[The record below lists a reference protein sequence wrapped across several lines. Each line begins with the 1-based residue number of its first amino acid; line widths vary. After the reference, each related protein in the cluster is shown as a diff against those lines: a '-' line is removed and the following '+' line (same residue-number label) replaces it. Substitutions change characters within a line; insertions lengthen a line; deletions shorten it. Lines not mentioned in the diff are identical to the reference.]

1 MQADPLGLGAADAAN
16 PQSLNLYSYVG
27 NDPVNFTDPTG
38 LFLAIPPSSPPDNP
52 SYVGADYLRFLWYLY
67 FNYNGRGSGGGGDV
81 GGGGGGGGGG
91 GQQGDMQ
98 NQQEK
103 NQPCGEP
110 PWDQAIGPNGIYN
123 QLLNPIGVAH
133 NWIENAH
140 TYRITNSGSFSDF
153 EGRVKVNGWER
164 FSNDPHLDHWGD
176 NDYRK
181 QYNGEWYHFSMGRPG
196 KNFNPDIAGP
206 VRFSLHWEEAKPGG
220 ARHFSNFVASWLF
233 GIPIKAFHPCT
244 RIVVGHR

>member
-1 MQADPLGLGAADAAN
+1 
-16 PQSLNLYSYVG
+16 
-27 NDPVNFTDPTG
+27 
-38 LFLAIPPSSPPDNP
+38 
-52 SYVGADYLRFLWYLY
+52 
-67 FNYNGRGSGGGGDV
+67 
-81 GGGGGGGGGG
+81 
-91 GQQGDMQ
+91 MQ

-196 KNFNPDIAGP
+196 KTLIQILP
-206 VRFSLHWEEAKPGG
+206 VLLGLAYTGRKQNQVVQGTFRILLHHGYSG
-220 ARHFSNFVASWLF
+220 FQ
-233 GIPIKAFHPCT
+233 
-244 RIVVGHR
+244 